1 MKWLS
6 KKLLSRLGISLAFR
20 TILSLPV
27 LALRQLV
34 ASNGA
39 LERIR
44 TSDHLIRS
52 QVLYP
57 AELRAQFGFDYLKTL
72 AKP

>member
-1 MKWLS
+1 MSQYAKRE
-6 KKLLSRLGISLAFR
+6 K
-20 TILSLPV
+20 
-27 LALRQLV
+27 
-34 ASNGA
+34 NGA

-57 AELRAQFGFDYLKTL
+57 AELRVHWKRRNRYSAAGEKSSTLEEIPKTNRS
-72 AKP
+72 KPWFAWSGVAI

>member
-1 MKWLS
+1 MK
-6 KKLLSRLGISLAFR
+6 K
-20 TILSLPV
+20 
-27 LALRQLV
+27 
-34 ASNGA
+34 NGA

-57 AELRAQFGFDYLKTL
+57 AELRVHWKIAEFVNLQKIKSKIKFNYQTSLDSVKTL
-72 AKP
+72 WQFKGHP